1 MEPLVIVME
10 RPAEDTQGDTKQE
23 KGRGEADAKQE
34 KGREEADAKQEKEY
48 TDVPYAGPDSVYF
61 VNRRDKTKSS
71 IVVLD
76 PEPGRAG
83 EVSQSR

>member
-1 MEPLVIVME
+1 MEPPVIVME

-23 KGRGEADAKQE
+23 KGR
-34 KGREEADAKQEKEY
+34 EEADTKQEKEY

-83 EVSQSR
+83 EVLQSR

>member
-10 RPAEDTQGDTKQE
+10 RPAEDAKGDTKQE
-23 KGRGEADAKQE
+23 KGREEAGAKQE
-34 KGREEADAKQEKEY
+34 KDY
-48 TDVPYAGPDSVYF
+48 TDVPYTGPDSVYF

-83 EVSQSR
+83 EVLQSR

>member
-10 RPAEDTQGDTKQE
+10 RPAEDTQGAT
-23 KGRGEADAKQE
+23 KQE

>member
-1 MEPLVIVME
+1 ME
-10 RPAEDTQGDTKQE
+10 RPAEDIKVDLDTKEEARADIKQE
-23 KGRGEADAKQE
+23 KD
-34 KGREEADAKQEKEY
+34 Y

-83 EVSQSR
+83 EVLQSRYYLEA

>member
-1 MEPLVIVME
+1 ME

-23 KGRGEADAKQE
+23 ASADSKQE
-34 KGREEADAKQEKEY
+34 KDY

-83 EVSQSR
+83 EVLQSRYYLEA

>member
-23 KGRGEADAKQE
+23 KGR
-34 KGREEADAKQEKEY
+34 EEAAAKQEKEY
-48 TDVPYAGPDSVYF
+48 TDVPYTGPDSVYF

-83 EVSQSR
+83 EVLQSR

>member
-1 MEPLVIVME
+1 MRQWSGAASERTVME
-10 RPAEDTQGDTKQE
+10 RPAEDTKVDLDTKEEARADNKQE
-23 KGRGEADAKQE
+23 KD
-34 KGREEADAKQEKEY
+34 Y

-83 EVSQSR
+83 EVLQSRYYLEA

>member
-10 RPAEDTQGDTKQE
+10 RPAEDTQGAT
-23 KGRGEADAKQE
+23 
-34 KGREEADAKQEKEY
+34 KQEKEY

-83 EVSQSR
+83 EVLQFR

>member
-1 MEPLVIVME
+1 ME
-10 RPAEDTQGDTKQE
+10 RPAEDTQVDTK
-23 KGRGEADAKQE
+23 
-34 KGREEADAKQEKEY
+34 EEARADTKEEKDY
-48 TDVPYAGPDSVYF
+48 TDGTYAGPDSVYF

-83 EVSQSR
+83 EVLQSRYYLEA